1 MNIGWSAHL
10 NSHNKKCEVEYF
22 IHKNILRGINYFNNE
37 LNFYY
42 CIIKTDSFEFDNIS
56 ISSKYSILINHSILL
71 FIITIRFYGI
81 LHNLILLNIVF
92 DIPILHL
99 PIFYKLLQVH
109 H

>member
-56 ISSKYSILINHSILL
+56 ISSKYSILINYDITPIIDNKEAYDFLIKTINRYKDNSI
-71 FIITIRFYGI
+71 FE
-81 LHNLILLNIVF
+81 
-92 DIPILHL
+92 
-99 PIFYKLLQVH
+99 
-109 H
+109 